1 MSNFTDLEDAIM
13 TCWAV
18 ADDLR
23 AFAEYASDERT
34 TKLLT
39 SLADVYDFKMERL
52 NDISELCLKDY
63 YELKHPTT
71 ADLPWGDEASEG
83 RVDIIG
89 SNGNIG
95 YGPMGQES

>member
-13 TCWAV
+13 GCWGV

-23 AFAEYASDERT
+23 AYAEYASDERT

-71 ADLPWGDEASEG
+71 DELPWGDEEAER

-89 SNGNIG
+89 SNGNTG
-95 YGPMGQES
+95 YGPTDQES